1 MSFQYP
7 DGLRRMK
14 LQVDSDG
21 EVSFLESILHVLLL
35 KASGGIFPS
44 VDNFIRDYERYH
56 SSMRITRAPT
66 IKHTTG
72 SQRVQRDIPSN
83 SKTNQSKVLLK
94 NASKELL
101 AAKEAEAAQILAQKD
116 DFGDYSVFHLLLM
129 NSFHS

>member
-1 MSFQYP
+1 M
-7 DGLRRMK
+7 
-14 LQVDSDG
+14 
-21 EVSFLESILHVLLL
+21 
-35 KASGGIFPS
+35 
-44 VDNFIRDYERYH
+44 
-56 SSMRITRAPT
+56 
-66 IKHTTG
+66 
-72 SQRVQRDIPSN
+72 QRDIPSD